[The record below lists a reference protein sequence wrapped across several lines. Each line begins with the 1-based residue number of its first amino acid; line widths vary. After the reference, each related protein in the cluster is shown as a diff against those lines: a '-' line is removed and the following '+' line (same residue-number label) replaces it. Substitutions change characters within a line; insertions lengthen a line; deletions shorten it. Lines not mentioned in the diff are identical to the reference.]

1 MLLTIIYHKEY
12 KSLIN
17 FRLFL
22 FYIFEMNRRGGE
34 KTMNADYL
42 KALAHQVMIFRTA
55 LLANGADEKT
65 ADTLTIAYISNCL
78 AIVASA

>member
-1 MLLTIIYHKEY
+1 
-12 KSLIN
+12 
-17 FRLFL
+17 
-22 FYIFEMNRRGGE
+22 
-34 KTMNADYL
+34 MNADYL
-42 KALAHQVMIFRTA
+42 KALAHQVMIFRNA